1 MRQKNINR
9 QKLVT
14 GIIAGAVFVM
24 LAAGVYSVANN
35 MNTIPDNN
43 NIVDLNETRAQD
55 DGGKSEYVADNNGMS
70 DGSEPGGSVPGGS
83 VSGGSVSNG
92 SVSGGNA
99 GENDYYDKEEIE
111 SIYDEIANAET
122 EAQTKGDTVNV
133 DAPGV
138 KDPLSG
144 YTFSEESSLLWPVSG
159 DVILQYSMD
168 STVLFKTLGVYKCN
182 PAILISAQ
190 TGTPVSVAADGI
202 VSEVKM
208 SEETGTTVA
217 VSVGDGYVTTY
228 GQLDGVVVKAGD
240 KVVAGQLLGT
250 VAKPTAYYV
259 EEGSNLYFSVEKDGE
274 PVNPSDYLD
283 K

>member
-24 LAAGVYSVANN
+24 LAVGVYSVANN
-35 MNTIPDNN
+35 MNKIPDNN
-43 NIVDLNETRAQD
+43 NIVDLNETKSQD
-55 DGGKSEYVADNNGMS
+55 DGSKAEYVADNNSVSDGNVS
-70 DGSEPGGSVPGGS
+70 DGSVSEGS
-83 VSGGSVSNG
+83 VSEG

-111 SIYDEIANAET
+111 SIYDEIASAET
-122 EAQTKGDTVNV
+122 EAQTNGDTVNV

-190 TGTPVSVAADGI
+190 TGTAVSVAADGI

-208 SEETGTTVA
+208 SEETGTTVVVA
-217 VSVGDGYVTTY
+217 VGDGYVTTY

-283 K
+283 E